1 MSVVS
6 ILLTAVKGTPCWCV
20 LAALC
25 LAATGCSEG
34 SQRLPVSGQVRLDG
48 EPLTSGTILMTPV
61 KTGPVAGC
69 DIKDGLYEMPKERGP
84 GPGEYRVEI
93 TAYRPTGQKV
103 YDSDF
108 NVSTE
113 TLVPII
119 PARYNTQS
127 ELTAVVSEEGSNEF
141 NFDLQSK

>member
-6 ILLTAVKGTPCWCV
+6 VLLTAVRSKARLCV
-20 LAALC
+20 LATVG
-25 LAATGCSEG
+25 LAVTGCGEG
-34 SQRLPVSGQVRLDG
+34 SQRIPVGGQVRLDG

-61 KTGPVAGC
+61 KAGPVAGC
-69 DIKDGLYEMPKERGP
+69 DIKDGLYEMPQERGP

-93 TAYRPTGQKV
+93 TAYRPTGKKV